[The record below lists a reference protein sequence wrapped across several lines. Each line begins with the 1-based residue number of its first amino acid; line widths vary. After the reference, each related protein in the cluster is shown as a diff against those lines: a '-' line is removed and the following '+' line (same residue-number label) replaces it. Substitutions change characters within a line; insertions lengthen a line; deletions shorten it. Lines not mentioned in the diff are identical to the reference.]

1 VTGNSRVWEYLTVQ
15 IIATITIVFVAVIH
29 VVISVVEMFLWKKP
43 SVHQRLGFTADV
55 ADQVAPIVKNAGL
68 YNSFIAAGLIWGAF
82 TDNDFLSIQVFF
94 LMCVVIAGIFGALTL
109 KRTTLVL
116 QTLPAS
122 IALFFVWL
130 AFIQT
135 KG

>member
-1 VTGNSRVWEYLTVQ
+1 VTENSRVRGYFTVQ
-15 IIATITIVFVAVIH
+15 IIATIAVVFVAVIH
-29 VVISVVEMFLWKKP
+29 IFISVVEILLWEKP
-43 SVHQRLGFTADV
+43 LVHQRLGFTADV
-55 ADQVAPIVKNAGL
+55 ANQVAPIVKNAGL

-82 TDNDFLSIQVFF
+82 TTSNFLSIRVFF
-94 LMCVVIAGIFGALTL
+94 LVCVVIAGIFGALTL

-116 QTLPAS
+116 QTIPAS
-122 IALFFVWL
+122 IALLFVWL

>member
-1 VTGNSRVWEYLTVQ
+1 VQTV
-15 IIATITIVFVAVIH
+15 ATIAVVFVAVVHII
-29 VVISVVEMFLWKKP
+29 ISIVEIFLWEKP
-43 SVHQRLGFTADV
+43 PVYERLGFTADV
-55 ADQVAPIVKNAGL
+55 ARQVTPIVRNAGL

-82 TDNDFLSIQVFF
+82 TKSDPLSIRVFF
-94 LMCVVIAGIFGALTL
+94 LVCVVIAGIFGALTL

-122 IALFFVWL
+122 IALILVWL
-130 AFIQT
+130 AFIQV

>member
-1 VTGNSRVWEYLTVQ
+1 MQ
-15 IIATITIVFVAVIH
+15 IIATIAVVFVAVIH
-29 VVISVVEMFLWKKP
+29 IVISVVEMFLWEKP

-55 ADQVAPIVKNAGL
+55 AGQVAPIVRNAGL

-82 TDNDFLSIQVFF
+82 TQSDSLSVRGFF
-94 LMCVVIAGIFGALTL
+94 LVCVVIAGIFGALTL

-122 IALFFVWL
+122 IALILVWL
-130 AFIQT
+130 AFAQA

>member
-1 VTGNSRVWEYLTVQ
+1 MQ
-15 IIATITIVFVAVIH
+15 IIATIAVVFVAVIH
-29 VVISVVEMFLWKKP
+29 IVISVVEMFLWGNP
-43 SVHQRLGFTADV
+43 SVHERLGFTRGV
-55 ADQVAPIVKNAGL
+55 AVQVAPIVKNAGL

-82 TDNDFLSIQVFF
+82 TASDILSVRVFF
-94 LMCVVIAGIFGALTL
+94 LVCVVIAGIFGALTL
-109 KRTTLVL
+109 RWTTLVI

>member
-1 VTGNSRVWEYLTVQ
+1 MQ
-15 IIATITIVFVAVIH
+15 IIATIAVVLVAIVHII
-29 VVISVVEMFLWKKP
+29 ISVVEMFLWEKP
-43 SVHQRLGFTADV
+43 PVHERLGFTADV
-55 ADQVAPIVKNAGL
+55 AGKVTPIVRNAGL

-82 TDNDFLSIQVFF
+82 TQSDSLSVRVFF
-94 LMCVVIAGIFGALTL
+94 LVCVVIAGIFGALTL

-122 IALFFVWL
+122 IALILVWL
-130 AFIQT
+130 AFVQV

>member
-1 VTGNSRVWEYLTVQ
+1 MGLSSVQ
-15 IIATITIVFVAVIH
+15 IIATISVVFVAIIH
-29 VVISVVEMFLWKKP
+29 IVISVVEMFLWGKP

-82 TDNDFLSIQVFF
+82 TASDFLSIRVFF
-94 LMCVVIAGIFGALTL
+94 LVCVVIAGIFGALTL